1 MEEVFRRTAL
11 GCLFGR
17 LAALLGASAN
27 ATASYSV
34 LDGDDD
40 DDDDDD
46 GGGGG
51 GGDLICQD

>member
-1 MEEVFRRTAL
+1 MEEVFRSTAL

-40 DDDDDD
+40 DD
-46 GGGGG
+46 GG
-51 GGDLICQD
+51 GGDLICHD